1 MRKIVII
8 IIIFFISLSL
18 IFLAINF
25 LISDELYLTNN
36 KKIYKYK
43 ETEEYKLN
51 TVINKRYS
59 FYLPKGLKNK
69 KNSFYLDLYN
79 EDINIKIFCSHNFLL
94 KDKIKEYKNFK
105 SKGIITY
112 KKFQIY
118 SYIDN
123 DNKIHAY
130 LIKNNIILEVISDKY
145 SFNFNIMKK
154 FIDYKKEENIKFEKL
169 EEKNNHL
176 IGNIEYKDLKL
187 KLDLDSDYQE
197 KEVIGLD
204 NVIKLEKNNKRIV
217 IKLIE
222 NINEENY
229 EKYQDFYMKK
239 IDKYIILIKKVKNY
253 YYLVYFY
260 NFDFDINYMKK
271 YFNYIVI

>member
-1 MRKIVII
+1 MRKIVI

-69 KNSFYLDLYN
+69 KNSFHLDLYN
-79 EDINIKIFCSHNFLL
+79 EDINIKIFYSHNFLL

-187 KLDLDSDYQE
+187 KLDLDRDYQE

-217 IKLIE
+217 IKLIDK
-222 NINEENY
+222 INEENY

>member
-1 MRKIVII
+1 MRKIVI

-69 KNSFYLDLYN
+69 KNSFHLDLYN
-79 EDINIKIFCSHNFLL
+79 EDINIKIFYSHNFLL

-204 NVIKLEKNNKRIV
+204 NIIKLEKNNKRIV
-217 IKLIE
+217 IKLIDK
-222 NINEENY
+222 INEENY

>member
-1 MRKIVII
+1 MRKIVI

-69 KNSFYLDLYN
+69 KNSFHLDLYN
-79 EDINIKIFCSHNFLL
+79 EDINIKIFYSHNFLL

-239 IDKYIILIKKVKNY
+239 IDKYIFLIKKVKNY

>member
-1 MRKIVII
+1 MRKIVI

-79 EDINIKIFCSHNFLL
+79 EDINIKIFYSHNFLL
-94 KDKIKEYKNFK
+94 KDKIKEYKNLK

>member
-1 MRKIVII
+1 MRKIVI

-69 KNSFYLDLYN
+69 KNSFHLDLYN
-79 EDINIKIFCSHNFLL
+79 EDINIKIFYSHNFLL

-176 IGNIEYKDLKL
+176 IGNIEYKELKL
-187 KLDLDSDYQE
+187 KLDLDRDYQE